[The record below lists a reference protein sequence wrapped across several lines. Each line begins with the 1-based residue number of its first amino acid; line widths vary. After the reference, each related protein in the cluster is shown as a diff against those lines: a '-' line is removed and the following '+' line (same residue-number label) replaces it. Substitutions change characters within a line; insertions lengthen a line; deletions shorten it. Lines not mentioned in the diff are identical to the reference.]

1 MDDDKITV
9 DEQLLNGPKT
19 NKERLDIIKE
29 QMINCICRKKKKKK
43 ATEFFIKFRDRN
55 KNFIKVLMTNSH
67 VLGIDIIKK
76 DEENIFYYI
85 YNNKSKKEEE
95 HKMEDMNDRRRYVNG
110 KPLLTLIFNYI

>member
-19 NKERLDIIKE
+19 NKEGLDIIKE
-29 QMINCICRKKKKKK
+29 QMINCICRIKKGKK

-76 DEENIFYYI
+76 DEENIFNYI
-85 YNNKSKKEEE
+85 YNYK
-95 HKMEDMNDRRRYVNG
+95 
-110 KPLLTLIFNYI
+110 